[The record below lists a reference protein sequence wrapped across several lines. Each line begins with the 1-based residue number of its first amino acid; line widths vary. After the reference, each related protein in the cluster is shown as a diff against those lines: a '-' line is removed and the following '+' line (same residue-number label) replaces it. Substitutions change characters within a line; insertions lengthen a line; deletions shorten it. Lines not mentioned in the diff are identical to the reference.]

1 MSLVR
6 PPTNASPSQA
16 ADRGE
21 VSLTPFR
28 RQYLELKRRFPD
40 TVLLFR
46 MGDFYEAFDDDAR
59 LLSAE
64 LDIVLTGRD
73 VARGSR
79 IPMAGVPYHALDGY
93 LAKLIRKGYRVAVCE
108 QLSDPKTSRG
118 LVERDVTRVVTP
130 GTVLEPAMLD
140 EARHNYLAAI
150 VSDGRRVGVSY
161 VDVTT
166 GEFAATQFERDEGST
181 LEREIERLR
190 PAEVL
195 VASGDNPGA
204 DVAAICRR
212 VGARLTEVE
221 TWRVELASAR
231 EALERHF
238 QVTSLEGFGTTGL
251 PLLVRA
257 AGTIVQYL
265 GETQKAALS
274 QVEELR
280 AYQTTDYM
288 LLDAAARRNLEL
300 AETARSGASRGSL
313 IWVLDRTKSPGGARL
328 LHTWLN
334 QPLLDL
340 SQLSARLDAVAEFVD
355 DAGAR
360 ARIREGLTTVRDL
373 ERLINRVGQG
383 VATPR
388 DLLALKISLEAV
400 PGLRAILQGEAG
412 QVPRDRRQSMAAA
425 LDDGASIVE
434 LIGQAIVDDP
444 PANLA
449 DGGVIAPGFSTELDE
464 IGHSTQ
470 HAQQWIQNLEATE
483 RERTGI
489 RSLKVGY
496 NKVFGYFIEV
506 SNANRVPVPD
516 SYIRKQ
522 TLVGAERYVTVEL
535 KEYEAIVLNA
545 RERRIELEHA
555 LFKQVCAQIA
565 CERQRVLRTARI
577 LSEVDV
583 FANLAEVA
591 VQNRY
596 VRPLLDDG
604 TTIEI
609 VGGRHPVVEQTRLDE
624 PFTPNDVRLATDDS
638 QIIVLTGP
646 NMAGKSTFLRQ
657 VALIV
662 LLAQIGSFVPAESAR
677 IGLVDR
683 IFTRVGAQD
692 DVSAGQSTFMIEMLE
707 TAQLLTQSTKRSLLI
722 LDEVGRGTSTYDGMA
737 LAQAIIEYVHNHPK
751 LGARTLFATHYHELT
766 ELAEVLP
773 RVRNFRMDVREEG
786 KDVYFLHRIVPGGA
800 DRSYGIHVA
809 RLAGVPRAITRR
821 AEEILRDLE
830 RGDRRRHGKPV
841 EPTVEVV
848 QLSFFGGPSPVIED
862 LKSLDLLSLSPLEAL
877 SKLFEL
883 QEKARNQG

>member
-1 MSLVR
+1 VSLVH
-6 PPTNASPSQA
+6 SPSHS
-16 ADRGE
+16 DTTPE
-21 VSLTPFR
+21 VSLTPLR

-40 TVLLFR
+40 TILLFR
-46 MGDFYEAFDDDAR
+46 LGDFYEAFDDDAR
-59 LLSAE
+59 ILSSE

-73 VARGSR
+73 VARGAR
-79 IPMAGVPYHALDGY
+79 IPMAGVPYHSLDVH
-93 LAKLIRKGYRVAVCE
+93 LAKLIKKGYRVAVCE

-130 GTVLEPAMLD
+130 GTVVEPALLD
-140 EARHNYLAAI
+140 ERRHNYLMAV
-150 VSDGRRVGVSY
+150 VSDGRRVGLSY
-161 VDVTT
+161 ADVTT
-166 GEFAATQFERDEGST
+166 GEFAATQLECDDSKA
-181 LEREIERLR
+181 LERETERLQ

-195 VASGDNPGA
+195 IATEDALQEDLAV
-204 DVAAICRR
+204 ICRR
-212 VGARLTEVE
+212 IGARLSEIE
-221 TWRVELASAR
+221 RWKVELANAR

-238 QVTSLEGFGTTGL
+238 QVSSLEGLGTSGY
-251 PLLVRA
+251 PLIVRA
-257 AGTIVQYL
+257 AGAIVQYL
-265 GETQKAALS
+265 GEAQKAALS
-274 QVEELR
+274 QIEELR
-280 AYQTTDYM
+280 TYQTSDYM
-288 LLDAAARRNLEL
+288 LLDATARRNLEL
-300 AETARSGASRGSL
+300 VETARLGASRGSL
-313 IWVLDRTKSPGGARL
+313 IWVLDRTKTPGGARL

-334 QPLLDL
+334 QPLLDVNHL
-340 SQLSARLDAVAEFVD
+340 NQRLDAVEEFVQ

-360 ARIREGLTTVRDL
+360 ARLREKLGAVKDL

-388 DLLALKISLEAV
+388 DLLALKASLEAV
-400 PGLRAILQGEAG
+400 PALREILQGDSRTVAS
-412 QVPRDRRQSMAAA
+412 RRRQQLAAA
-425 LDDGASIVE
+425 LDDGAPIVE
-434 LIGQAIVDDP
+434 LIAQAIVDDP
-444 PANLA
+444 PANFA
-449 DGGVIAPGFSTELDE
+449 DGGVIAPGFSSELDD
-464 IGHSTQ
+464 INQSTS
-470 HAQQWIQNLEATE
+470 HAHRWIQNLEATE

-489 RSLKVGY
+489 RGLKVGY

-506 SNANRVPVPD
+506 SNANRSLVPD

-522 TLVGAERYVTVEL
+522 TLVGGERYVTAEL

-545 RERRIELEHA
+545 KERVSELEQA

-565 CERQRVLRTARI
+565 SERQRVLRTARA

-583 FANLAEVA
+583 YASLAEVA

-596 VRPLLDDG
+596 VRPTLDEG

-609 VGGRHPVVEQTRLDE
+609 VRGRHPVVEQTRVDE
-624 PFTPNDVRLATDDS
+624 PFTPNDLRLSTEDA

-692 DVSAGQSTFMIEMLE
+692 DVSAGQSTFLVEMLE
-707 TAQLLTQSTKRSLLI
+707 TAQLLTQSTRRSLLI

-786 KDVYFLHRIVPGGA
+786 KDVYFLHRVVPGGA

-809 RLAGVPRAITRR
+809 RLAGIPRAITRR

-830 RGDRRRHGKPV
+830 RGDRRRTGRSA
-841 EPTVEVV
+841 ESALEVV
-848 QLSFFGGPSPVIED
+848 QLSFFGGPNPVLEE

-883 QEKARNQG
+883 QEKAKSLG

>member
-1 MSLVR
+1 MNLVH
-6 PPTNASPSQA
+6 SPSHS
-16 ADRGE
+16 DTTPE
-21 VSLTPFR
+21 VSLTPLR

-40 TVLLFR
+40 TILLFR
-46 MGDFYEAFDDDAR
+46 LGDFYEAFDDDAR
-59 LLSAE
+59 ILSSE

-73 VARGSR
+73 VARGAR
-79 IPMAGVPYHALDGY
+79 IPMAGVPYHSLDVH
-93 LAKLIRKGYRVAVCE
+93 LAKLIKKGYRVAVCE

-130 GTVLEPAMLD
+130 GTVVEPALLD
-140 EARHNYLAAI
+140 ERRHNYLMAV
-150 VSDGRRVGVSY
+150 VSDDRRVGLSY
-161 VDVTT
+161 TDVTT
-166 GEFAATQFERDEGST
+166 GEFAATQLECDDSKA
-181 LEREIERLR
+181 LEREIERLQ

-195 VASGDNPGA
+195 IATEDALQEDLAV
-204 DVAAICRR
+204 ICRR
-212 VGARLTEVE
+212 IGARLSEIE
-221 TWRVELASAR
+221 RWKVELANAR

-238 QVTSLEGFGTTGL
+238 QVSSLEGLGTSGY
-251 PLLVRA
+251 PLIVRA
-257 AGTIVQYL
+257 AGAIVQYL
-265 GETQKAALS
+265 GEAQKAALS
-274 QVEELR
+274 QIEELR
-280 AYQTTDYM
+280 TYQTSDYM
-288 LLDAAARRNLEL
+288 LLDATARRNLEL
-300 AETARSGASRGSL
+300 VETARLGASRGSL
-313 IWVLDRTKSPGGARL
+313 IWVLDRTKTPGGARL

-334 QPLLDL
+334 QPLLDVNHL
-340 SQLSARLDAVAEFVD
+340 NQRLDAVEEFVQ

-360 ARIREGLTTVRDL
+360 ARLREKLGAVKDL

-388 DLLALKISLEAV
+388 DLLALKASLEAV
-400 PGLRAILQGEAG
+400 PALREILQGDSRT
-412 QVPRDRRQSMAAA
+412 VVSRRRQQLAAA
-425 LDDGASIVE
+425 LDDGAPIVE
-434 LIGQAIVDDP
+434 LIAQAIVDDP
-444 PANLA
+444 PANFA
-449 DGGVIAPGFSTELDE
+449 DGGVIAPGFSSELDD
-464 IGHSTQ
+464 INQSTS
-470 HAQQWIQNLEATE
+470 HAHRWIQNLEATE

-489 RSLKVGY
+489 RGLKVGY

-506 SNANRVPVPD
+506 SNANRSLVPD

-522 TLVGAERYVTVEL
+522 TLVGGERYVTAEL

-545 RERRIELEHA
+545 KERVSELEQA
-555 LFKQVCAQIA
+555 LFKQVCTQIA
-565 CERQRVLRTARI
+565 SERQRVLRTARA
-577 LSEVDV
+577 LSEADV
-583 FANLAEVA
+583 YASLAEVA

-596 VRPLLDDG
+596 VRPTLDEG

-609 VGGRHPVVEQTRLDE
+609 VRGRHPVVEQTRVDE
-624 PFTPNDVRLATDDS
+624 PFTPNDLRLSTEDA

-662 LLAQIGSFVPAESAR
+662 LLAQVGSFVPAESAR

-692 DVSAGQSTFMIEMLE
+692 DVSAGQSTFLVEMLE
-707 TAQLLTQSTKRSLLI
+707 TAQLLTQSTRRSLLI

-786 KDVYFLHRIVPGGA
+786 KDVYFLHRVVPGGA

-809 RLAGVPRAITRR
+809 RLAGIPRAITRR

-830 RGDRRRHGKPV
+830 RGDRRRTGRSAESV
-841 EPTVEVV
+841 LEVV
-848 QLSFFGGPSPVIED
+848 QLSFFGGPNPVLEE

-883 QEKARNQG
+883 QEKAKSLG